1 MKRSGKKV
9 PGGSM
14 ENGTIDEP
22 PPTIVGPRPER
33 GSGNQVTVPQGLERM
48 LILAGL
54 NDSWRRRLLADPLGT
69 AAAAKIPL
77 SPSET
82 AILGAIS
89 PQTFGQMIAAFT
101 RKRLPTIRDTAIA
114 AGTAAAALLAATAYG
129 QNVVTEGI
137 RPDLPKDNSG
147 TPLSQVPEIEWA
159 ESLKAALEE
168 AATNNQ
174 AVMLIL
180 PYGGKKP
187 STEKKP
193 HMTTTIAGDGFTLEV
208 IFSPFL
214 AELCGEGNR
223 TVAKA
228 VAKANLIAVKPAADN
243 TSQWSKKDRR
253 AYSVM
258 LNKYQA
264 VGTAPLVIFLA
275 PDGTVLWRHRA
286 DSELRLV
293 QTINSV
299 PPRLATWLANKRKMT
314 MPDDDEDGYFGLT
327 VR

>member
-114 AGTAAAALLAATAYG
+114 AGTAAAALLAATACDSEPA
-129 QNVVTEGI
+129 TKGI
-137 RPDLPKDNSG
+137 RPDLPDAQNRLSHIPS
-147 TPLSQVPEIEWA
+147 TPIAWA
-159 ESLKAALEE
+159 TSLDDALAA
-168 AATNNQ
+168 AATSGQ
-174 AVMLIL
+174 AVMVVC
-180 PYGGKKP
+180 PYGGERTSRHTGPPGTLGITMEVP
-187 STEKKP
+187 S
-193 HMTTTIAGDGFTLEV
+193 
-208 IFSPFL
+208 SSFL
-214 AELCGEGNR
+214 VELCESGNPL
-223 TVAKA
+223 VAEA
-228 VAKANLIAVKPAADN
+228 IVAANLIAVRPSPAAGTPWDDEHGHR
-243 TSQWSKKDRR
+243 Q
-253 AYSVM
+253 AYVAM
-258 LNKYQA
+258 LTKFQA
-264 VGTAPLVIFLA
+264 LKEAPLIIFLA
-275 PDGTVLWRHRA
+275 PDGTELGRCEKVMKSEKITQVIA
-286 DSELRLV
+286 DIPLRL
-293 QTINSV
+293 QQWHTRQ
-299 PPRLATWLANKRKMT
+299 PTPATPAPAPAATR
-314 MPDDDEDGYFGLT
+314 GHT
-327 VR
+327 VK